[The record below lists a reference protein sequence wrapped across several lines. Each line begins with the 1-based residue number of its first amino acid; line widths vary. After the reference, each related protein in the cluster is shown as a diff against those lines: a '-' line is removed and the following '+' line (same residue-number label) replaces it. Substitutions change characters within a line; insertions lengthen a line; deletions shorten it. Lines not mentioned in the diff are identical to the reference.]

1 MISTQSPHNIKKLI
15 LIEVKIK
22 NIMPV
27 FCKQCNDRRLP
38 IFQYSEKITLWLCE
52 KCENFVDPNDVIIRE
67 LTESE
72 KKGINTK
79 LEKFRNDTISIPSE
93 KTSRRKDVN

>member
-1 MISTQSPHNIKKLI
+1 
-15 LIEVKIK
+15 
-22 NIMPV
+22 MPI

-38 IFQYSEKITLWLCE
+38 IFQYSEKITMWLCE

-72 KKGINTK
+72 KDGINAK
-79 LEKFRNDTISIPSE
+79 LEKFRNDTISIPPE
-93 KTSRRKDVN
+93 KMSRRKGVN